1 MNEVWRD
8 IPGYEGLYQVSD
20 LGRVKSLP
28 QDRAFGDLGVLRIGE
43 RIRKLNVNHL
53 GQLTVA
59 LKKDGRSRTW
69 TVSSL
74 VLRAFVG
81 LPERGFVTGFHDGDR
96 KNVRLD
102 NLYYTS
108 RKAIHEELAK
118 RGAAGRQKLTV
129 ADVTA
134 IRSKLQT
141 GEKGSALA
149 KEFGVDPS
157 TISLIKN
164 NKRFGWLP

>member
-1 MNEVWRD
+1 MEEVWKD
-8 IPGYEGLYQVSD
+8 IPGYEGLYQVSN

-28 QDRAFGDLGVLRIGE
+28 QDRTFGDLGVLRIAG
-43 RIRKLNVNHL
+43 RIRKLNVNKL
-53 GQLTVA
+53 GQLNVI
-59 LKKDGRSRTW
+59 LKKDGRARTW
-69 TVSSL
+69 TVSRL
-74 VLRAFVG
+74 VLLAFVG
-81 LPERGFVTGFHDGDR
+81 PPERGFVTGFHDGDS

-108 RKAIHEELAK
+108 RQALRVDLAK
-118 RGAAGRQKLTV
+118 RGIAGGQKLTA

-134 IRSKLQT
+134 IRSRLHA